1 MIPQGSRSEQIAE
14 IAKTGHTAINAFS
27 LIKTI
32 GAAIVGSIVII
43 IFMALGLPWY
53 IGTLFILF
61 LIGMVVLQIIRLKRI
76 SSIKL

>member
-14 IAKTGHTAINAFS
+14 LAKTGHTAINAFS

-43 IFMALGLPWY
+43 FFIALGLKWY
-53 IGTLFILF
+53 IGVPFILF
-61 LIGMVVLQIIRLKRI
+61 LIAMVVLQIIRLKRI